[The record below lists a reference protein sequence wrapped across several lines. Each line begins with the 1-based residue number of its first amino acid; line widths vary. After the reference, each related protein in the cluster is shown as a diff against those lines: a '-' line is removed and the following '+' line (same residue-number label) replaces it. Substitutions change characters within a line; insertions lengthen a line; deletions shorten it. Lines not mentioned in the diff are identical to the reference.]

1 MKRKSKYNSLYAI
14 IILAV
19 FSIVSY
25 FIFASYKIS
34 ADQGDA
40 FYISNPLKIGD
51 NQFETIKPVDL
62 SSRFIGING
71 SLLSIEEAKR
81 RGIISQITDQS
92 GKELTSADLLVAN
105 TSFII
110 KVQDISASPAL
121 YLEGIK

>member
-1 MKRKSKYNSLYAI
+1 MKKKSKFKSFYALI
-14 IILAV
+14 VLAV
-19 FSIVSY
+19 FAVVAY
-25 FIFASYKIS
+25 LIFYSYKIN

-51 NQFETIKPVDL
+51 NQFQAIKPVDL
-62 SSRFIGING
+62 SVRFIGING

-81 RGIISQITDQS
+81 RGIISQIVDQS
-92 GKELTSADLLVAN
+92 GKNLTSADLLVAN